1 MSPAVPS
8 ARKPGLFE
16 RLWRREPSA
25 PSAPAS
31 RPGQPGLF
39 RLIDWRLVAAVG
51 LPLWAFLIGFIV
63 AHKRAPRV
71 PAPEPV
77 AVLAE
82 PNGLPNPAPAPTES
96 IPPPREVVVRTEVVT
111 VPVAVPVA
119 TGGAG
124 LGGAETAAAPGAPA
138 EFKLP
143 LSEVLPADRCKTFD
157 TKIRF
162 HAGLPE
168 AAEEA
173 KLSKKMLLV
182 LHISGNFDD
191 PGFT

>member
-1 MSPAVPS
+1 MSSAVPP

-16 RLWRREPSA
+16 RLWRHA
-25 PSAPAS
+25 PPPPNAPGLPA
-31 RPGQPGLF
+31 RQPGLF
-39 RLIDWRLVAAVG
+39 QIVDWRLVAAVG

-63 AHKRAPRV
+63 AHKRAPV
-71 PAPEPV
+71 PEPAVV
-77 AVLAE
+77 AA
-82 PNGLPNPAPAPTES
+82 LPSAPVPTNPSTPAPAEPIPT
-96 IPPPREVVVRTEVVT
+96 PREVVVRTEVVA
-111 VPVAVPVA
+111 VPVAVPVVTPGEPEVA
-119 TGGAG
+119 SAP
-124 LGGAETAAAPGAPA
+124 AAPV

-143 LSEVLPADRCKTFD
+143 LSEVLPADRCQTFD

-173 KLSKKMLLV
+173 KFSKKMLLV